1 MRLSRLL
8 PVIAAATIAAVVL
21 AGVRSVPDGRQGVV
35 ERGGALRP
43 VGPGL
48 HWVAPGA
55 RLAHYPSGPVAV
67 AFPSTADT
75 AEGYRVF
82 SAEGAG
88 LDLALTVRFEISP
101 ESLATFHAAAHG
113 GDQEAV
119 NALLRPAVREAFA
132 TLPSTTA
139 DRSLVTS
146 RLEAA
151 LAPALGR
158 AGVRLLEVRVDRLEL
173 ASGGENAVHVAHAR
187 SRGRRV
193 LVLGIDAADWTIVDR
208 LRAEG
213 RLPALDRMIGGGAS
227 GPLRSI
233 EPLLS
238 PLIWTTIAT
247 GVGPERHGILDF
259 LIRDP
264 GSGAMVPATSRLRRA
279 PAIWNIAPAYGRKT
293 GVVGWLATWP
303 AEPID
308 GFVVSDRF
316 GFLAYAGGV
325 EGAPATDVTHPPG
338 LLDGRAG
345 RITSSASV
353 DDDVVRRYVK
363 SSTDEIAA
371 ARRPGFEK
379 GNLVNNFIHTL
390 ATAESYAAVG
400 LDLLETERPDL
411 MLVYFEF
418 LDAVCHLFMPFAP
431 PRQPDIPAADY
442 ARYSSAVDES
452 YVRQDEILAT
462 FLAAADDSTVVMVVS
477 DHGFRSGGARLR
489 GAAGMDDADA
499 ARWHLPDGVLV
510 IHGPGVR
517 AGSRLNGA
525 RVFDVAPTV
534 LALLGCPAGSDM
546 RGRVLAEAFEAGF
559 FSAADS
565 IRLPS
570 PATLGFAPPE
580 IGPAASNPGGGDAP
594 ATGPA
599 PGLVTEHVNLG
610 IVHARDGR
618 PTEAEAEFRKA
629 LAIEPGNQSA
639 VNNLASVLMGQEK
652 YAEAEELLR
661 STVAKDPAYAM
672 GWSNLAVIAQ
682 KLGRNREALESYGRA
697 LEIQP
702 NDQRSLA
709 NRGFLHLDLA
719 NPAAAE
725 ADFRKALGIAERS
738 AQARFGLGMALLEQ
752 GRTAEGTRELEA
764 VLALDP
770 NHARAR
776 EVLGRLRP

>member
-1 MRLSRLL
+1 MRLSRSI
-8 PVIAAATIAAVVL
+8 PVLVVL
-21 AGVRSVPDGRQGVV
+21 TIVAIVLSGLRSVPDGRQGVV
-35 ERGGALRP
+35 ERNGNLRP
-43 VGPGL
+43 AGPGL
-48 HWVAPGA
+48 HWIVPGS
-55 RLAHYPSGPVAV
+55 RLAHYPAGPVAV
-67 AFPSTADT
+67 AFPSVADT

-82 SAEGAG
+82 SAEGAE
-88 LDLALTVRFEISP
+88 LDLALTVHFEIPP
-101 ESLATFHAAAHG
+101 ENLATFHAAAHG
-113 GDQEAV
+113 GDREAIDTI
-119 NALLRPAVREAFA
+119 LRPAVREAFA
-132 TLPSTTA
+132 ALPSTAT
-139 DRSLVTS
+139 DTSLVAS
-146 RLEAA
+146 RL
-151 LAPALGR
+151 LATLTPALGR
-158 AGVRLLEVRVDRLEL
+158 AGVRLLGVRVDRLGL
-173 ASGGENAVHVAHAR
+173 AAGSENAVQLAHAR

-193 LVLGIDAADWTIVDR
+193 LVLGIDSADWTIIDR
-208 LRAEG
+208 LRAAG
-213 RLPALDRMIGGGAS
+213 RLPALDRMIEGGAS

-264 GSGAMVPATSRLRRA
+264 RTGAMVPATSRLRRA
-279 PAIWNIAPAYGRKT
+279 PALWNIAPAYGRKT

-316 GFLAYAGGV
+316 GFLAYAGGL
-325 EGAPATDVTHPPG
+325 EGPPAADVMHPADI
-338 LLDGRAG
+338 LDGRTD
-345 RITSSASV
+345 RVTTSARV
-353 DDDVVRRYVK
+353 GDPVVRRYLKVPPE
-363 SSTDEIAA
+363 TIAA

-400 LDLLETERPDL
+400 LDLLGTERPDL

-431 PRQPDIPAADY
+431 PRQADVPAADF
-442 ARYSSAVDES
+442 ARYSAAVDEA

-517 AGSRLNGA
+517 PGVRLAGA

-534 LALLGCPAGSDM
+534 LAVLGCPAASDM

-565 IRLPS
+565 VRVRA
-570 PATLGFAPPE
+570 PATVGYAPPE
-580 IGPAASNPGGGDAP
+580 AGPAEGTPGGEAP
-594 ATGPA
+594 GTATA

-618 PTEAEAEFRKA
+618 PAEAEAEFRKA
-629 LAIEPGNQSA
+629 LAIEPGNLSA
-639 VNNLASVLMGQEK
+639 INNLASILMGQEK
-652 YAEAEELLR
+652 FDEAEELLR
-661 STVAKDPAYAM
+661 STVARDPGYAM

-682 KLGRNREALESYGRA
+682 KLGRNREALESYDRA
-697 LEIQP
+697 LDIQP
-702 NDQRSLA
+702 NDQRSLT
-709 NRGFLHLDLA
+709 NRGFLHLDLKE
-719 NPAAAE
+719 PAAAE
-725 ADFRKALGIAERS
+725 ADFRKALGITDRS

-752 GRTAEGTRELEA
+752 GRNAEGTRELEA

-776 EVLGRLRP
+776 EVLSRLRP